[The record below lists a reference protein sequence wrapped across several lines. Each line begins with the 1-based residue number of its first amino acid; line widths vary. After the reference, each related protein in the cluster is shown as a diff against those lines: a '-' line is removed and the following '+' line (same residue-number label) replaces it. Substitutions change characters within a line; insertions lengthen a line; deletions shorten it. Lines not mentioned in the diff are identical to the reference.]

1 MGLEIIR
8 LGASNA
14 SRRQAPLVQ
23 IIFICMQ
30 RYTRSDGPCVESYI
44 AQSHF

>member
-23 IIFICMQ
+23 IIFALLRSICNGI
-30 RYTRSDGPCVESYI
+30 REGVTVLV
-44 AQSHF
+44 